1 MNVKELFEFL
11 IKEYGLS
18 YQFQEFTNCYN
29 GGWIVRTYSF
39 FNDSGCFTISH
50 LLQRD
55 ELDFFFA
62 PYFAQDRKK
71 LCVKDVNITAIEPHV
86 WEKNS
91 KVWIFKNPF
100 FWWSNKRIL
109 TTFAEAL
116 KIHLMKSESFFGI
129 NVRKAMDD

>member
-11 IKEYGLS
+11 IKDYGLS

-50 LLQRD
+50 LLQKD

-62 PYFAQDRKK
+62 PCFTQDRKK
-71 LCVKDVNITAIEPHV
+71 LCFESLDISTIEPPV
-86 WEKNS
+86 WEKYS
-91 KVWIFKNPF
+91 KIWFLRNPF
-100 FWWSNKRIL
+100 FWLSNKRIL
-109 TTFAEAL
+109 ITLAEAIKNHLL
-116 KIHLMKSESFFGI
+116 KSDDFFGI
-129 NVRKAMDD
+129 NVRKVMND